1 MHHSVPETQA
11 NGEIS
16 ATPHSIYKVI
26 ENTIAMIAMFG
37 ACLVICHAFGWMP
50 S

>member
-1 MHHSVPETQA
+1 MHHSIPEAQA
-11 NGEIS
+11 TEDIS
-16 ATPHSIYKVI
+16 ENPRRIYKVI
-26 ENTIAMIAMFG
+26 KNTIQMIVMFG